1 MTGRR
6 VLGIGLD
13 PYTINFDTDFFRGK
27 PLNANVIAGGI
38 KADEVRVRAMRHDF
52 EWLLIDRR
60 ARGAAAASAAAP
72 ATVT

>member
-1 MTGRR
+1 MTGGR

-52 EWLLIDRR
+52 KWLLID
-60 ARGAAAASAAAP
+60 ARGGAAAASATAP